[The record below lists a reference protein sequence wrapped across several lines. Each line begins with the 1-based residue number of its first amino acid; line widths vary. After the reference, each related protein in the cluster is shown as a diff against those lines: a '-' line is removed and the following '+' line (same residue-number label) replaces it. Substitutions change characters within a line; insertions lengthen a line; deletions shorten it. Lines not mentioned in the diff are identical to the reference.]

1 MSEPEYY
8 MIEVRDDTWVVVL
21 NHLLARHK
29 KADDA
34 QVVVN
39 LTQEGNAVYYIS
51 KELVPLKAMAAA
63 LGVSPDQLARVQR
76 VVLKKIKA
84 EQNWQKPTVPYIGE
98 A

>member
-1 MSEPEYY
+1 MSEPEFY

-21 NHLLARHK
+21 KHLLDRHK

-39 LTQEGNAVYYIS
+39 FTREGNAIYYIS
-51 KELVPLKAMAAA
+51 KELVPLDAMAAA
-63 LGVSPDQLARVQR
+63 IGVTPQALARVQK

-84 EQNWQKPTVPYIGE
+84 EQYWQTPTVPYIGE